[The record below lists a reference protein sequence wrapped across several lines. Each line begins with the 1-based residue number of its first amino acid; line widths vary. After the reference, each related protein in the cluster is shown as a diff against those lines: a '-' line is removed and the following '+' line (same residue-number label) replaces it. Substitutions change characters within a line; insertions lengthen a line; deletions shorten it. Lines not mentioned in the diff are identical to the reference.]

1 MVTPTGNI
9 TDMTIPLLF
18 QGLRA
23 ENKTGTVV
31 FERETAVKKVYFQGG
46 DIIFASS
53 NQENDR
59 LGECLLRAGTITK
72 AQYDASTEALKKT
85 GKKHGTVLI
94 QLGFISPQNLVAGV
108 KLQVKHIILS
118 LFAWRDGRYTVEEG
132 PLPQADIVPLQMS
145 TGNLVVEGLGGID
158 WQIVRKSLPQ
168 LKTVLRPSTDPSQ
181 LFQGAVLTQDQLM
194 VLSLIDGKKNIEELC
209 SQSGIGDFNT
219 LKAVYVLL
227 ALRMAEIGEIRTKEE
242 KNFARE
248 MVRETVTANTTS
260 ERKPREPQTA
270 VPSATKETIQR
281 AYDSIEAHDHYQ
293 ALGIKRSATAQDIK
307 KAYFKLAKLYHP
319 DRHFDPEMS
328 EMKLKLEA
336 LFMRIHEAYD
346 TLSTQAKR
354 DQYDSTLSKGVKTS
368 RAEQHEPE
376 KSAQKGSAVDQY
388 NEGMMHF
395 KAGNFWGAEEAF
407 RWAVRLD
414 PGNPR
419 FLFYQG
425 LALSRMPRRRHE
437 AEEHFKKVIE
447 MSPDRLEYYMELGNF
462 YLKNNLKTKA
472 HSVFIKAQA
481 MGLDSK
487 QLRQGIAA
495 TQSIGE
501 AKKEK
506 EPEKKSSGGIFKKLF
521 KDKR

>member
-1 MVTPTGNI
+1 MITPTGTI
-9 TDMTIPLLF
+9 SDMTVPVLF

-23 ENKTGTVV
+23 EKQTGTVV
-31 FERETAVKKVYFQGG
+31 FERDEVVKKVYFQGG

-53 NQENDR
+53 NQEEER

-72 AQYDASTEALKKT
+72 AQYDASTEVLKKT

-108 KLQVKHIILS
+108 KLQVKEIIVS
-118 LFAWRDGRYTVEEG
+118 LFSWRDGRYTFEEG

-145 TGNLVVEGLGGID
+145 TGNLILEGLSGID
-158 WQIVRKSLPQ
+158 WQLVRKSLPQ
-168 LKTVLRPSTDPSQ
+168 LKTVLRPSPDPSQ
-181 LFQGAVLTQDQLM
+181 LFQGADLTQDQRA

-227 ALRMAEIGEIRTKEE
+227 ALKMAEIGEIKTDEE
-242 KNFARE
+242 KSFARE
-248 MVRETVTANTTS
+248 MVRETVTTKATAS
-260 ERKPREPQTA
+260 PMPHEPQTA
-270 VPSATKETIQR
+270 APSATKETIQH
-281 AYDSIEAHDHYQ
+281 AYNNMEAQDHYQ
-293 ALGIKRSATAQDIK
+293 VLGVKRSATAQEIK

-328 EMKLKLEA
+328 DMKLKLEA

-346 TLSTQAKR
+346 TLNTQAKR
-354 DQYDSTLSKGVKTS
+354 DQYTGTLGKGGKTS
-368 RAEQHEPE
+368 RAEQEEPE
-376 KSAQKGSAVDQY
+376 KTAKKESAVDQY
-388 NEGMMHF
+388 NEGIRQF

-407 RWAVRLD
+407 RWAARLD

-437 AEEHFKKVIE
+437 AEEYFKRVIE
-447 MSPDRLEYYMELGNF
+447 MSPNRLEYYMELGNF
-462 YLKNNLKTKA
+462 YLKNNLKAKA
-472 HSVFIKAQA
+472 LSVFNKAQDR
-481 MGLDSK
+481 GLDSK

-495 TQSIGE
+495 AQSGGE
-501 AKKEK
+501 VKK
-506 EPEKKSSGGIFKKLF
+506 EPEKESGGGIFKKLF
-521 KDKR
+521 GDKK

>member
-1 MVTPTGNI
+1 MITPTGNI

-23 ENKTGTVV
+23 ERKTGTVV
-31 FERETAVKKVYFQGG
+31 FERETAVKKIYFQGG

-53 NQENDR
+53 NTEEDR
-59 LGECLLRAGTITK
+59 LGECLLRAGTITR
-72 AQYDASTEALKKT
+72 AQYDASDEVFKKT
-85 GKKHGTVLI
+85 GKKYGTVLI

-118 LFAWRDGRYTVEEG
+118 LFAWREGRYTVEEG

-145 TGNLVVEGLGGID
+145 TGNLVVEGLSGID
-158 WQIVRKSLPQ
+158 WQLVRKSLPQ
-168 LKTVLRPSTDPSQ
+168 IKTVLRPSTDPSQ
-181 LFQGAVLTQDQLM
+181 LFQGAGLTQDQLM

-209 SQSGIGDFNT
+209 TQSGIGDFNT

-227 ALRMAEIGEIRTKEE
+227 ALRMAEIGEIKTEEE
-242 KNFARE
+242 KSFARE
-248 MVRETVTANTTS
+248 IVRETVTAKTAS
-260 ERKPREPQTA
+260 ERKLHEPRTA
-270 VPSATKETIQR
+270 IPSATKETIQQ
-281 AYDSIEAHDHYQ
+281 AYDGMETQDHYQ
-293 ALGIKRSATAQDIK
+293 VLGIKRSATAQEIK

-328 EMKLKLEA
+328 DMKLKLEA

-354 DQYDSTLSKGVKTS
+354 DQYSSTLSKGVKIS
-368 RAEQHEPE
+368 SSEKHEPE
-376 KSAQKGSAVDQY
+376 QSAQKLSAVDQY
-388 NEGMMHF
+388 NEGMRHF

-414 PGNPR
+414 PTNPR

-437 AEEHFKKVIE
+437 AEEYFKKVIE
-447 MSPDRLEYYMELGNF
+447 MSPNRLEYYMELGNF
-462 YLKNNLKTKA
+462 YLMNNLKAKA

-481 MGLDSK
+481 RGLDSK
-487 QLRQGIAA
+487 QLRQSIAA
-495 TQSIGE
+495 AESAEE

-506 EPEKKSSGGIFKKLF
+506 EPEKKSSSGILKKLF
-521 KDKR
+521 KDKK